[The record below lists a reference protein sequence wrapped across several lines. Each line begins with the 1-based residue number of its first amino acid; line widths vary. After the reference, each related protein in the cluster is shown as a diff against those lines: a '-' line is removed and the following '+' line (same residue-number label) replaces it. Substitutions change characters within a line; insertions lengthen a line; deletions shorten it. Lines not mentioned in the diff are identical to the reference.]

1 MTLVTTITRHN
12 LWNKALKR
20 TEMEFSTS
28 LSDTKSSVKDICI
41 TQPVS
46 MAEINSNLNKFDKI
60 IITYVSP
67 DVEVATSIN
76 LGRTLEES
84 LADWGE
90 ATAELLETYKRNR
103 RSIKLVNLEEIS
115 YAPSEAETQL
125 QALGWNISGSLGK
138 EATTFNRLIA
148 NQSIRENEELYNI
161 IKLLEASS
169 IKIFDKENNPGFVE
183 ASNYSSKNNNA
194 IKKLFDQLL
203 VAQRSLEE
211 VCREKGEYVDKF
223 EKLRFEQKEIE
234 KDKEKLLRQVFA
246 SQQLVETF
254 RDKLITEKDLRFK
267 ESERYK
273 KSNSKYVNNI
283 SMLKFKNDRKND
295 ELFQLR
301 KPLFVR
307 SFNTI
312 KNTLRKLKSKNSL
325 NDVRYDDVLL
335 VYKSSYFDVEW
346 YMKKNKNLKNS
357 GIDPVVHYLKYGA
370 KEGRDPSKF
379 FHTNWY
385 ISKYSDIDINKINP
399 LLHFIKYGESER
411 RLPVPVNNN

>member
-20 TEMEFSTS
+20 TEMEFSNS

-41 TQPVS
+41 IQPVS
-46 MAEINSNLNKFDKI
+46 MAEITSNLNKFDKI

-103 RSIKLVNLEEIS
+103 RSITLVNLEEIS
-115 YAPSEAETQL
+115 YAPSETETQL

-148 NQSIRENEELYNI
+148 NQSIRENEELYNL

-169 IKIFDKENNPGFVE
+169 IKIFDKETNPGFVGPL
-183 ASNYSSKNNNA
+183 NYLSENNNA
-194 IKKLFDQLL
+194 FKKLFDQLL
-203 VAQRSLEE
+203 VSQKRLEE
-211 VCREKGEYVDKF
+211 VCREKGEYADKF
-223 EKLRFEQKEIE
+223 ERLRFENKEIE
-234 KDKEKLLRQVFA
+234 KDKEKLLNQVFA
-246 SQQLVETF
+246 SQQLAETF
-254 RDKLITEKDLRFK
+254 RDKFLAERALKFK

-273 KSNSKYVNNI
+273 KANGKYVNNI
-283 SMLKFKNDRKND
+283 SMLKFQNDSKDD
-295 ELFQLR
+295 ELSRLR
-301 KPLFVR
+301 KPLIIR
-307 SFNTI
+307 YLSAI
-312 KNTLRKLKSKNSL
+312 KHTLKKFTAKNSL

-335 VYKSSYFDVEW
+335 VYKSSYFDVQW
-346 YMKKNKNLKNS
+346 YIQKNRDLKNS

-370 KEGRDPSKF
+370 KEGRDPSKV

-385 ISKYSDIDINKINP
+385 LSRYSDIDVNKINP
-399 LLHFIKYGESER
+399 LLHFIKFGESEK
-411 RLPVPVNNN
+411 RLPVPANKN